1 MRASTRTRKRRNLER
16 RVSYNEGNVV
26 HLLHS
31 QFREDPEEEQEEE
44 EEKKDN
50 RLLRIRSRTRLRT
63 RYETQTFVSSLSHHF
78 VATSKLA

>member
-44 EEKKDN
+44 EEKDN

>member
-31 QFREDPEEEQEEE
+31 QFPEDPEEEQEE